1 MFFSP
6 LIFTSAL
13 LFLSSCCFPKPTLS
27 FSLEQVGGGEQA
39 GSSQLLQPSN
49 WNTATGDLLSS
60 SSSSSHSHAHKD
72 IRGGDLNSAIYGESG
87 QPLTGAEQAFHRGA
101 PLPLSV
107 ALGEQ
112 LKKALFKTAVG
123 VPGASTPPQEF
134 SVAGML
140 KMTPIREPTCNETI
154 SRMFTAICGNGK
166 EGVQEGSAFPAGSFE
181 VPIPGVS
188 AAAGPRGF
196 IHHHQQQLQPGEQM
210 GGYRVRR
217 SSGNQMLL
225 KICFSRW

>member
-13 LFLSSCCFPKPTLS
+13 LLLSSCCFPKPTLS

-60 SSSSSHSHAHKD
+60 SSSSHSHAHKD

-87 QPLTGAEQAFHRGA
+87 QPLTSEQSFHRGS

-112 LKKALFKTAVG
+112 LKKALFKTVG
-123 VPGASTPPQEF
+123 VSGATPPQEF

-154 SRMFTAICGNGK
+154 SRMFAAICGSGK

-188 AAAGPRGF
+188 GPQGF
-196 IHHHQQQLQPGEQM
+196 IHHHHQQQQQFQPGEQM

>member
-27 FSLEQVGGGEQA
+27 FSLEQVGESPGA
-39 GSSQLLQPSN
+39 SSQLLQPSN

-60 SSSSSHSHAHKD
+60 SHAHAHKD
-72 IRGGDLNSAIYGESG
+72 IRGGDLNSAFYGESG
-87 QPLTGAEQAFHRGA
+87 RPLTGAEQAFHRGA

-112 LKKALFKTAVG
+112 LKKALFKTVG
-123 VPGASTPPQEF
+123 VSGATPPQEF

-154 SRMFTAICGNGK
+154 SRMFAAICGNRK

-188 AAAGPRGF
+188 GPQGF
-196 IHHHQQQLQPGEQM
+196 IHHHHQQQQQFQPGEQM

-217 SSGNQMLL
+217 SSGKDVFEDIFL
-225 KICFSRW
+225 RW

>member
-13 LFLSSCCFPKPTLS
+13 LLLSSCCFPKPTLS
-27 FSLEQVGGGEQA
+27 FSLEQVGESPGA
-39 GSSQLLQPSN
+39 SSQLLQNSN

>member
-13 LFLSSCCFPKPTLS
+13 LLLSSCCLPKHVSS
-27 FSLEQVGGGEQA
+27 FSLEQVGESSGA
-39 GSSQLLQPSN
+39 SSQLLQPSN

-60 SSSSSHSHAHKD
+60 SSSHSHAHKD
-72 IRGGDLNSAIYGESG
+72 IRGGNGDLNSEIYGESG
-87 QPLTGAEQAFHRGA
+87 QPLTGAEQAFHRGS

-112 LKKALFKTAVG
+112 LKKALFKSAVG
-123 VPGASTPPQEF
+123 GISGATPPQEF

-154 SRMFTAICGNGK
+154 SRMFAAICGSGK

-188 AAAGPRGF
+188 GPQGF
-196 IHHHQQQLQPGEQM
+196 IHHHHQQQQQFQPGEQM